1 MFGGIV
7 DLLRTASP
15 TTTEGIRFRSGLL
28 AQREQAD
35 VRIFWLLVAQ
45 WGAILLA
52 CFAMAAQW
60 ENSRLDALSGLIVS
74 VGLVSVVPL
83 AVVLRAPGS
92 RKARWSVAASQGL
105 LSTLL
110 WSVAGGRADTTL
122 HLFAWLIV
130 LSLYRDIP
138 VLFATVIVAM
148 ASRGLMVGTGVVST
162 LAAVDSANSMCL
174 VCLLGETAFVL
185 TFIILDRQALATH
198 IGRESDLLSLENS
211 IETRIEAMTCALVE
225 ERNALKSEVASL
237 KEQRATSEAG
247 QFEALRELK
256 SLRRDVS
263 THGKAILKLASRPA
277 DSGLPIEWRSH
288 WQAVRQ
294 QAQHLFRLVDLPSM
308 VRDQERPETA
318 PHMQVTKSEQ
328 SPAES
333 SHHDLRA
340 LLMLRNPVQQA
351 KAVLTLEQA
360 GYTVDVTGNG
370 PRTYYSV
377 MLNDYSIIIVDIDL
391 PGDEGLDTL
400 EALRLLPPDRV
411 APSNCLFALTAERTA
426 DRVLKC
432 TDLGVDGML
441 LKPLKL
447 DALCRA
453 TSIPDRL
460 ADPQD
465 QFQHDKSSARLSNS
479 GSGHR

>member
-1 MFGGIV
+1 MFGWIG

-15 TTTEGIRFRSGLL
+15 TTTEGIRFRSGLF

-35 VRIFWLLVAQ
+35 ARIFWLLVAQ

-60 ENSRLDALSGLIVS
+60 DNSRLDALSGLIVS
-74 VGLVSVVPL
+74 VGLLSVVPL
-83 AVVLRAPGS
+83 GAVLRAPGS
-92 RKARWSVAASQGL
+92 RQARWSVAASQGL

-110 WSVAGGRADTTL
+110 WSVSGGRADTTL

-130 LSLYRDIP
+130 LSLYRDVS
-138 VLFATVIVAM
+138 VLLATVIIAM
-148 ASRGLMVGTGVVST
+148 AGRGLMVGTGVVST
-162 LAAVDSANSMCL
+162 LAAVDSANIMCL

-185 TFIILDRQALATH
+185 TFIMLDRQALATL
-198 IGRESDLLSLENS
+198 IGRESDLSQLEDS
-211 IETRIEAMTCALVE
+211 IETRIEAMTGVLIE
-225 ERNALKSEVASL
+225 ERNALQAEVATL
-237 KEQRATSEAG
+237 TEQRAASEAA
-247 QFEALRELK
+247 QFEAQRELK
-256 SLRRDVS
+256 SLRRDVA
-263 THGKAILKLASRPA
+263 THGKAMLKLASRPA
-277 DSGLPIEWRSH
+277 DSGLPVEWRSH

-308 VRDQERPETA
+308 VRDQERPEAA

-328 SPAES
+328 YPSES

-377 MLNDYSIIIVDIDL
+377 MLNDYSIVIVDIDL
-391 PGDEGLDTL
+391 PGDEGFDTL

-432 TDLGVDGML
+432 TDLGVDGMF

-447 DALCRA
+447 DALCQA
-453 TSIPDRL
+453 TSVSDRP

-465 QFQHDKSSARLSNS
+465 QFQRDQSLARVSNS